1 LSFAIFDKNWT
12 DQHVKDACTVSS
24 KLIDYLLEKWTP
36 EVHVYNINIPL
47 FPGVLTTKI
56 FFTRLLENRSGS
68 LFRLLSPEENH
79 KHEQTINDA
88 AKAEQKLRE
97 EGTTKKDDIED
108 DETEWHDDSDM
119 LAMKDVGGIKR
130 WTWSVDFKGLEAFVE
145 EHGQKGGGMT
155 DGWCLN
161 RRWGSVTALKA
172 AFQVVDGGAGGIHGG
187 EEIVL

>member
-1 LSFAIFDKNWT
+1 M
-12 DQHVKDACTVSS
+12 
-24 KLIDYLLEKWTP
+24 
-36 EVHVYNINIPL
+36 
-47 FPGVLTTKI
+47 
-56 FFTRLLENRSGS
+56 ENRSGS

-97 EGTTKKDDIED
+97 EGSTKKDDIED

-119 LAMKDVGGIKR
+119 VAMKDVGGVKR